1 MREILFRGAQRV
13 DCAKSLI
20 WYEGS
25 LIIETDGYTGEKEYY
40 IQNENGSYLVIPETV
55 GQYTGL
61 TDKNDKKIFEG
72 DIIRYTDIDEYQ
84 YYLEC
89 KESPEDYDEKLFK
102 NMWTVDDVVY
112 GDKVGY
118 PAFDLNSHNFECN
131 GLSGLCESYQYFYE
145 VIGNIHDNPELLKEA
160 DNE

>member
-1 MREILFRGAQRV
+1 MREILFRG
-13 DCAKSLI
+13 K
-20 WYEGS
+20 
-25 LIIETDGYTGEKEYY
+25 IINGAEWLKGYFCYSSISDLPCIQDKATHEYK
-40 IQNENGSYLVIPETV
+40 NVIPETV

-61 TDKNDKKIFEG
+61 TDKNSKKIFEG
-72 DIIRYTDIDEYQ
+72 DIVRYADIDEYQ

-102 NMWTVDDVVY
+102 NMWTVDYVVY

-118 PAFDLNSHNFECN
+118 PAFDFNSHNFECN
-131 GLSGLCESYQYFYE
+131 GLSELCESYQYFYE

-160 DNE
+160 ENE